1 MLIRDRTQPNQL
13 FIFKK
18 TPDGTNYEQKFRV
31 VVRDIEIFK
40 NVCMSFHFVNEVGE
54 ERHKIMFSK
63 IDCIFTIDFTNE
75 AVEVVY
81 TYKEPLIN

>member
-18 TPDGTNYEQKFRV
+18 TSDGTNYEQKFRV

-40 NVCMSFHFVNEVGE
+40 KVCMNFHFVAEEGL
-54 ERHKIMFSK
+54 ERHKILFSK
-63 IDCIFTIDFTNE
+63 NDCIFTLDFTTE
-75 AVEVVY
+75 KVEVIY
-81 TYKEPLIN
+81 TYKK